1 MSRDW
6 HTELDM
12 ADPSFG
18 DEFNRI
24 SDDLVR
30 RCPAARTVDGEYV
43 ISRYADVNRVL
54 HEPDVFGS
62 GTGIRGVNY
71 RPSDEELLRPN
82 EMDPPEHTWL
92 RQSWNRHFT
101 ASAVAEHAPEFR
113 AIINGLVDEFI
124 DDGHV
129 ELVSQY
135 ADPLACRTFCVA
147 VAHMPVEDTPFLQ
160 QTFQAALAGSS
171 VEEQVENWA
180 KCHAYMKQFLERRA
194 GEPRRDDIVDTILH
208 FEYPDGRPYP
218 LEAKA
223 SSLVQVTAAGLVT
236 TGAIVSGAI
245 HHLAQ
250 NREDRERL
258 RSDPG
263 LYEPAI
269 EEFLRYFAAAPFLGR
284 RVMEE
289 TEIAGVELGP
299 EDYIWYNVGGANRD
313 PEVFDEPEVL
323 RIDRT
328 PNKHLSFAA
337 GRHRCVGVHMARLNI
352 RTALEVFLERVADF
366 RVKPGFQPHFQGG
379 MTRRMTALE
388 LEFEVAPPAGATNGT
403 AAREPAASAETR
415 P

>member
-6 HTELDM
+6 HTEFDM
-12 ADPSFG
+12 TDPSFG
-18 DEFNRI
+18 DEFDRI
-24 SDDLVR
+24 SSDLVA
-30 RCPAARTVDGEYV
+30 RCPAAQTVDGEYV
-43 ISRYADVNRVL
+43 ISRYADVDRVL

-62 GTGIRGVNY
+62 GTGIRGINY
-71 RPSDEELLRPN
+71 HPSEDELLRPN

-101 ASAVAEHAPEFR
+101 GSAVAEHEPRVR
-113 AIINGLVDEFI
+113 AIIEGLVDEFI

-147 VAHMPVEDTPFLQ
+147 VANMPVEDTPFLQ
-160 QTFQAALAGSS
+160 KTFQAALAGSS
-171 VEEQVENWA
+171 VEEQTENWG
-180 KCHAYMKQFLERRA
+180 KCHAYMMQFLGRRRD
-194 GEPRRDDIVDTILH
+194 EPRRDDIVDTILH

-218 LEAKA
+218 PEARA

-245 HHLAQ
+245 WHLAEHP
-250 NREDRERL
+250 EDRERL
-258 RSDPG
+258 RSEPAR
-263 LYEPAI
+263 YETAI

-284 RVMEE
+284 RIMQQ
-289 TEIAGVELGP
+289 TEVAGVELGP
-299 EDYIWYNVGGANRD
+299 GDYIWYNAGGANRD
-313 PEVFDEPEVL
+313 PAVFDDPDVL
-323 RIDRT
+323 KIDRA

-337 GRHRCVGVHMARLNI
+337 GRHRCVGVHFARLNI

-366 RVKPGFQPHFQGG
+366 RVRPGFEPHYQGG

-388 LEFEVAPPAGATNGT
+388 LDFEAAPVGAAGNG
-403 AAREPAASAETR
+403 AAAAGTSLQHQG
-415 P
+415 

>member
-18 DEFNRI
+18 DEFDRI
-24 SDDLVR
+24 SADLVR
-30 RCPAARTVDGEYV
+30 TCPAARTVDGEYV
-43 ISRYADVNRVL
+43 ISRYADVHRVL

-62 GTGIRGVNY
+62 GTGIRGINY
-71 RPSDEELLRPN
+71 HPSDEELLRPN

-92 RQSWNRHFT
+92 RNSWNPHFT
-101 ASAVAEHAPEFR
+101 ASAVAEHAPEVR
-113 AIINGLVDEFI
+113 AIIDGLVDEFI

-147 VAHMPVEDTPFLQ
+147 VARMPVEDTPFLQ
-160 QTFQAALAGSS
+160 QSFQAALAGSS
-171 VEEQVENWA
+171 VEEQTENWA
-180 KCHAYMKQFLERRA
+180 KCHAYMMKFLERRA
-194 GEPRRDDIVDTILH
+194 SEPRRDDIVDTILH

-218 LEAKA
+218 PEAKA

-245 HHLAQ
+245 SHLAE

-258 RSDPG
+258 RSDPA

-284 RVMEE
+284 RIMDE
-289 TEIAGVELGP
+289 TEIADVELKKG
-299 EDYIWYNVGGANRD
+299 DYIWYNIGGANRD
-313 PEVFDEPEVL
+313 PAVFDDPDVL
-323 RIDRT
+323 NIDRT

-352 RTALEVFLERVADF
+352 RTALEVFLERVGDF
-366 RVKPGFQPHFQGG
+366 RIKPGFDQHFQGG

-388 LEFEVAPPAGATNGT
+388 LEFEPPTTRVTGNGT
-403 AAREPAASAETR
+403 
-415 P
+415 